1 MCMNTI
7 ITYSLKRTIMS
18 ILQLKNIN
26 LTLGDKQILNNLSV
40 EFWEGHIHAIVGP
53 NGAGKSTLAY
63 TIMGL
68 SGYRKHDGDIIFKDQ
83 SISNLKIDERAKLGI
98 TLAWQEP
105 ARFEGLTV
113 RDFLLSSSRDKN
125 IELAKDCLDKVGL
138 NPNNYLYRAVDKT
151 LSGGERKRIEIASI
165 LSMKPALVLMDEP
178 DSGIDVAA
186 LDHIFKALEIL
197 KNNNS
202 TVIMITHSP
211 TVLSHAEHAFL
222 LCCGKIADKGS
233 KDKISQYFKQKCL
246 PCDHKNRPLENEFP
260 IDASDLKEI
269 TNVTEY

>member
-1 MCMNTI
+1 
-7 ITYSLKRTIMS
+7 MS
-18 ILQLKNIN
+18 ILSLENVSLKLGEKNI
-26 LTLGDKQILNNLSV
+26 LNDLSV

-68 SGYRKHDGDIIFKDQ
+68 AGYQKHSGNIIYDDKNIND
-83 SISNLKIDERAKLGI
+83 LKVDERAKMGI

-113 RDFLLSSSRDKN
+113 KDFILSSSKKN
-125 IELAKDCLDKVGL
+125 DLEIAKDCLNKVGL
-138 NPNNYLYRAVDKT
+138 IPNNYLYRAVDKT

-165 LSMKPALVLMDEP
+165 LAMNPRLVLMDEP

-186 LDHIFKALEIL
+186 LDYIFKALELL
-197 KNNNS
+197 KQNNS

-211 TVLSHAEHAFL
+211 TVLNHAEHAFL
-222 LCCGKIADKGS
+222 LCCGKIADKGD
-233 KDKISQYFKQKCL
+233 KDKIAKYFNQKCM
-246 PCDHKNRPLENEFP
+246 PCSHKNRPTLDEFP
-260 IDASDLKEI
+260 IELPIAEEMK
-269 TNVTEY
+269 